1 MPIAL
6 ITGAAGVM
14 GARLVERVLGA
25 GWEVR
30 ALVLPGD
37 ELRSRVNARVGE
49 TRCVSE
55 EQRRVSPHVEEVP
68 NADVPVGP
76 GSRRPSPRAA
86 GRGEP
91 RTDVGHQALGCDVRE
106 GDVSDAASLAGLCE
120 GVDTVYHLAAVI
132 VSHDASVF
140 QRVNL
145 DGTENMV
152 REAARAGVRHFVYV
166 SSASVTYSRRT
177 PYAESKLAAEGIV
190 RAAGLG
196 YTIARPT
203 LVYEPGGGQELMM
216 FLDYLRRF
224 PVVPFI
230 GSGAALKRPVWSGD
244 VVDGLSRLLGS
255 QVALGKTYNLSGNE
269 AISMLE
275 LARLLLAHHDQ
286 QRPIVPVPVP
296 LCRALAAL
304 GALLM
309 KRPPLTPSAI
319 AGVIND
325 ADLDPSLA
333 MRDLGYR
340 PLGVREGFQ
349 RCFPIASASNDSR
362 RGNLVSPPLE
372 KRNVS

>member
-1 MPIAL
+1 MPIAV

-14 GARLVERVLGA
+14 GTRLCERVRDA

-37 ELRSRVNARVGE
+37 ELRSRAE
-49 TRCVSE
+49 
-55 EQRRVSPHVEEVP
+55 
-68 NADVPVGP
+68 
-76 GSRRPSPRAA
+76 
-86 GRGEP
+86 
-91 RTDVGHQALGCDVRE
+91 ALGCDVRQ
-106 GDVSDAASLAGLCE
+106 GDVSQAASLAGLCD

-145 DGTENMV
+145 EGTENMV
-152 REAARAGVRHFVYV
+152 REASRAGVRHFVYV
-166 SSASVTYSRRT
+166 SSASVTYPRRT
-177 PYAESKLAAEGIV
+177 PYAESKLAAEGAV
-190 RAAGLG
+190 RSLGLG

-230 GSGAALKRPVWSGD
+230 GNGSALKRPVWAGD
-244 VVDGLSRLLGS
+244 VVDGLARLLGNP
-255 QVALGKTYNLSGNE
+255 VALGKTYNLSGAD
-269 AISMLE
+269 AIGMLD
-275 LARLLLAHHDQ
+275 LARLLLAHHDHA
-286 QRPIVPVPVP
+286 RPIVPIPVP
-296 LCRALAAL
+296 LCRALATL

-309 KRPPLTPSAI
+309 KRPALTHSAI
-319 AGVIND
+319 AGIVND

-333 MRDLGYR
+333 VRELGYR
-340 PLGVREGFQ
+340 PLGVREGFR
-349 RCFPIASASNDSR
+349 RCFPIASPSSDFARRSNIES
-362 RGNLVSPPLE
+362 STLE